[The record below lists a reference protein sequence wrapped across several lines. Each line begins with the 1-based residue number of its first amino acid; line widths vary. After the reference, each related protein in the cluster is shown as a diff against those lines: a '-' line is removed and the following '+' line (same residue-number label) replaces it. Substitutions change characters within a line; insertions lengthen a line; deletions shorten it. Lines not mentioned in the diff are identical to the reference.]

1 MQDFFCSLLTLRK
14 YAQFWLMYGKNAENR
29 MNEMIA
35 LVKNGASWEKPAP
48 DKPSI
53 NESHP
58 LRYQT
63 VIKGNKKE
71 VMLSECHG

>member
-1 MQDFFCSLLTLRK
+1 MPSFGSCAAKMQK
-14 YAQFWLMYGKNAENR
+14 IEWMKWIEI
-29 MNEMIA
+29 IA

-58 LRYQT
+58 LRNQT

-71 VMLSECHG
+71 VMLSECHGWNLD

>member
-1 MQDFFCSLLTLRK
+1 
-14 YAQFWLMYGKNAENR
+14 
-29 MNEMIA
+29 MIA
-35 LVKNGASWEKPAP
+35 LLKIGASWEKPAP

-58 LRYQT
+58 LRNQT
-63 VIKGNKKE
+63 VIKGSKKE